1 MSNQERLM
9 APSHPSKNEEQSAPD
24 GKFAIERDYLDKKF
38 NEIGGDSEAQ
48 DDFEEQVTRLAYDER
63 NSYVMEYLKK
73 I

>member
-1 MSNQERLM
+1 MSNQERLK